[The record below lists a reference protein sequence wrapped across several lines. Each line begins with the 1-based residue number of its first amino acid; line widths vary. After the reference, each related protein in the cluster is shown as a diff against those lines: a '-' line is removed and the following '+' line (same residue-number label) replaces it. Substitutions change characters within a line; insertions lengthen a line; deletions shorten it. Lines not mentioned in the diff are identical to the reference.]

1 MRTSDVNCEMSETRM
16 RILQLLKM
24 RCSMTVSQL
33 TEALHISAMG
43 IRQHLTI
50 LEEEGL
56 VEYQREKKGRGRPHH
71 IYSLTDEANS
81 LFPTTYANFAVGLL
95 QEVAKYNGPGFI
107 NKVFRSRM
115 KSQLQIYKERLD
127 GKELVDRIKELTR
140 IRDEEGYMACSD
152 QNDND
157 YILIEHN
164 CPIAAIAQEYP
175 HVCEIELALFRQS
188 LGAKVYRVE
197 HLMKGSHRCC
207 YRIPKSNSTDTETV
221 SLSTK
226 QTIQTDG

>member
-1 MRTSDVNCEMSETRM
+1 MNCEMSETRM

-24 RCSMTVSQL
+24 RSSMTVNQL
-33 TEALHISAMG
+33 TDALHISAMG

-50 LEEEGL
+50 LEEDSL
-56 VEYQREKKGRGRPHH
+56 VEYHVEKQGRGRPHH
-71 IYSLTDEANS
+71 IYSLTDEAGS
-81 LFPTTYANFAVGLL
+81 LFPTTYANFAVGLM

-115 KSQLQIYKERLD
+115 KVQLQMYKERLD
-127 GKELVDRIKELTR
+127 GKNLIERVKELAH
-140 IRDEEGYMACSD
+140 IRDEEGYMARFDENST
-152 QNDND
+152 D
-157 YILIEHN
+157 YVLNEHN

-197 HLMKGSHRCC
+197 HLMQGSHRCC
-207 YRIPKSNSTDTETV
+207 YRIPKGDKKNTLTDT
-221 SLSTK
+221 SSDKQLSHK
-226 QTIQTDG
+226 